1 MQSGLCPCP
10 LLARGVVLPW
20 ALALWASLK
29 DLYRKVLETTL
40 KPSREEGFRGAS
52 VCLHCDED
60 AGSARCPQPSRSSRS
75 PSLLRL
81 HSLCP
86 SDLGSSCSDEV
97 SFCCLYMT
105 YTRSLGG
112 RHQVAHGY
120 VTLDRKTHAGSC
132 ETHQRLSLCSVPARV
147 PRCSVC
153 RTGTARVSTGGPGS
167 SDSQARTGPRVP
179 SRAHR
184 GAEVPGGSIRWMS
197 GGPSGPAC
205 PLPEP
210 TAALCSQCPQGWVVG
225 RGHLVLPPAS
235 SRDWGLTMADRRV
248 TSRERPRVLRS
259 LILLLAL
266 PEPWSRSSQNV
277 PYNWR
282 DSQLFCP
289 RAWLP

>member
-1 MQSGLCPCP
+1 MGISSVGVFKGPLPQSPGNHTE
-10 LLARGVVLPW
+10 AEQR
-20 ALALWASLK
+20 
-29 DLYRKVLETTL
+29 T
-40 KPSREEGFRGAS
+40 EGFRGAS

-105 YTRSLGG
+105 YTRSPGG

-153 RTGTARVSTGGPGS
+153 RTGTALCLSRWSRQLRLSGHDGSSCPLKGAQGSRGPGRFHQVDVRWPLRSRLPSARPHSCGLLSVST
-167 SDSQARTGPRVP
+167 RVGCGAWTP
-179 SRAHR
+179 S
-184 GAEVPGGSIRWMS
+184 
-197 GGPSGPAC
+197 
-205 PLPEP
+205 
-210 TAALCSQCPQGWVVG
+210 
-225 RGHLVLPPAS
+225 PAS
-235 SRDWGLTMADRRV
+235 CVLQGLGTDHG
-248 TSRERPRVLRS
+248 
-259 LILLLAL
+259 
-266 PEPWSRSSQNV
+266 
-277 PYNWR
+277 
-282 DSQLFCP
+282 
-289 RAWLP
+289 